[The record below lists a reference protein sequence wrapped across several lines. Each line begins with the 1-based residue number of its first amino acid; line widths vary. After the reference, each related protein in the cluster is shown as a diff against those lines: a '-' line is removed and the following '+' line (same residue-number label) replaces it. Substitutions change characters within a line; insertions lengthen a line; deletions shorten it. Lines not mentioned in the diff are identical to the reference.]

1 MSGVLFRVDVGPGVG
16 LGHVHRNLGL
26 AEALRDL
33 KIDGIFVLSQED
45 RAATRVTRKGF
56 QVETLSREL
65 PGQRE
70 DCSRVITTAKQRGCT
85 AAVVDSYVIDEYY
98 IDQLRSSGLH
108 TILIEDEIRQNSS
121 VDLLINTSLT
131 EDMRTI
137 QLEMQAEKYLC
148 GSDYVLLRSEFWNCP
163 GRTINETVDHVLLT
177 VGGDDWHKMTES
189 LMVWLDNHVEDA
201 CAITVVV
208 GPFFDSTRLLEEVA
222 EKSRH
227 KVRLITAPDCLFDLM
242 TTVDLVVCGGGQT
255 AYELA
260 ATGTP
265 AIALDFSDN
274 QTSGL
279 QALVEAGTLV
289 YGGRVRASKV
299 PGELVEVMDT
309 THQYSTRQRLSRN
322 GQKFIDGQ
330 GAAKVA
336 HEIARML

>member
-33 KIDGIFVLSQED
+33 KIDGIFVLSHED

-163 GRTINETVDHVLLT
+163 DRTINETVDHVLLT

-189 LMVWLDNHVEDA
+189 LMVWLDSHVEDA

-274 QTSGL
+274 QTSGV

-289 YGGRVRASKV
+289 YGGRVRASNV